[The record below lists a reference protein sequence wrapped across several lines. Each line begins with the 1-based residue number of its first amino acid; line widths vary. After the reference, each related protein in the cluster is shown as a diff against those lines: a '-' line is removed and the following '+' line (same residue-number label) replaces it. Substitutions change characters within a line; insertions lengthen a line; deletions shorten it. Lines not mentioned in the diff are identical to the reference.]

1 MFDTMHGRV
10 VALPVK
16 TCSEKASRESD
27 TLRQRC
33 LHPAEIWALRRRAN
47 RPQPASRR
55 LPAVARAG

>member
-1 MFDTMHGRV
+1 MFDTMHGRI

-16 TCSEKASRESD
+16 TRSETAPRESD

-33 LHPAEIWALRRRAN
+33 LHPAETWAFRRRAH

-55 LPAVARAG
+55 LPAVARVG